1 MSKAGFDPSSSQRR
15 GEQTQTHTS
24 RMPRRSR
31 TIWVLRVKHVAANS
45 ILRRMAPGVLAKN
58 AIRVAIDLNGR
69 LRATRRR
76 ALQGTDPRGTL
87 AFRRRHQPRQ
97 AQSCRSTSGTLRKV
111 ELDLRLPRQDEDS
124 KRGELRFHETV
135 DTEEERKSQINSI
148 CDFLFER

>member
-97 AQSCRSTSGTLRKV
+97 AQSCRSTRGTLERV
-111 ELDLRLPRQDEDS
+111 ELLSEAGSTRRGLITRRSLVRVQPRLPEG
-124 KRGELRFHETV
+124 KTEAFEPRFRFV
-135 DTEEERKSQINSI
+135 
-148 CDFLFER
+148 